1 MPRSHDR
8 TGHYCNHFIA
18 AFARVLPK
26 PTTPFLDCDTTPA
39 LNREAVRKACRRADA
54 DLYVEGTSA

>member
-8 TGHYCNHFIA
+8 SGHYCNDFIA

-26 PTTPFLDCDTTPA
+26 PTTPFLDCINA
-39 LNREAVRKACRRADA
+39 AIAKAKGGA
-54 DLYVEGTSA
+54 T